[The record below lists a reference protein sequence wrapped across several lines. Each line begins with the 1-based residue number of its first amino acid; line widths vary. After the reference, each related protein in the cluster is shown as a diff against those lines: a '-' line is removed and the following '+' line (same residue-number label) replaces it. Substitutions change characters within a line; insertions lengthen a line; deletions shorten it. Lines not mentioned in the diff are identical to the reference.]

1 MKLDL
6 RKVCKTLF
14 LCIAS
19 VNLGVSSGL
28 ELFGILLALLFAY
41 LHYREWKK
49 PDAVPRYRKSVA
61 YLSVIPF
68 AVWWVMVPSVE
79 YGVSPYVVYIP
90 AWYLL
95 LLAWLQKRSV
105 GNGGFEAFVAFN
117 GCAVL
122 LLGLYNA
129 PRFCVALG
137 VVGILLALQA
147 YARPRTAVYK
157 HLLFVLLFAAMG
169 CAAYGG
175 WQYWKHHR
183 GDGGRWA
190 QDYYDRTRVMGF
202 NPVVSLGSF
211 RNNYVSRYNNQ
222 VVLRVWDPLA
232 PAYLRAAVYE
242 KYVGGIWK
250 LPRAPAATLY
260 PSYYRVDYAVF
271 ESADSATRSLDS
283 VPVWVRASLDNMGF
297 FFAPFGASGIAV
309 KNADSLDYY
318 STGVFVGANEKRG
331 DWYYFRPGALAAP
344 EVAGVPDSTY
354 LQIGRQYG
362 AFLDSVSR
370 QMDLDGYEGASVLK
384 QISGYFV
391 RHFRY
396 SLQVPGMLARHRSA
410 DPLVLFWNAKQGYCE
425 YFATLATLLLR
436 HQGIPARYVTGF
448 ARPERSASRP
458 YAVYRRSGS
467 HAWVEAFVD
476 SSWVQ
481 FDPTPPLFA
490 VARPQPSWL
499 AERWEGLVG
508 RLNFFLHVVREGE
521 WRRAVDSLQL
531 DLEDF
536 LTGKF
541 YAALLLLAA
550 VAAAV
555 GRFRRKKQ
563 SQLPES
569 RRNVQKWIAVLDR
582 AERRLSR
589 LGFTRMPGE
598 TVGAFVER
606 LSRKSRD
613 EHLQDGRLRDKRPHD
628 EQKYAEALKDL
639 REYESVRWK

>member
-6 RKVCKTLF
+6 RKTCKTIF

-19 VNLGVSSGL
+19 VNLGISCGL
-28 ELFGILLALLFAY
+28 DFFGILFALLFAY

-49 PDAVPRYRKSVA
+49 PGVVPRYRKAVA

-68 AVWWVMVPSVE
+68 AVWWVMTPSVE
-79 YGVSPYVVYIP
+79 YGMSPYVVYIP

-117 GCAVL
+117 GGAVL

-129 PRFCVALG
+129 PRACVVLG
-137 VVGILLALQA
+137 LVGILLALEA
-147 YARPRTAVYK
+147 YARPRTAIYK
-157 HLLFVLLFAAMG
+157 HLLFLLLFAAMG
-169 CAAYGG
+169 GAAYGG
-175 WQYWKHHR
+175 WQHWKHHR
-183 GDGGRWA
+183 GGGGRWA
-190 QDYYDRTRVMGF
+190 QDYYERNRVMGF
-202 NPVVSLGSF
+202 DPVVSLGSF
-211 RNNYVSRYNNQ
+211 RSNYVSRYNSQ
-222 VVLRVWDPLA
+222 VVLRVWDSLA

-250 LPRAPAATLY
+250 LPRTPEAKLY
-260 PSYYRVDYAVF
+260 PAYYRVDYAVF
-271 ESADSATRSLDS
+271 ESADAATRSVDS
-283 VPVWVRASLDNMGF
+283 VPVWVQASLDNLGF

-331 DWYYFRPGALAAP
+331 DWYYFRPKASG
-344 EVAGVPDSTY
+344 VAEKPDSVY

-362 AFLDSVSR
+362 SFLDSVSL
-370 QMDLDGYEGASVLK
+370 QMGLEGLEGIDVLK
-384 QISGYFV
+384 PMADYFT

-396 SLQVPGMLARHRSA
+396 SLQVPGMLDRHRAA

-448 ARPERSASRP
+448 SRPERLGS
-458 YAVYRRSGS
+458 YAVYRRMNS
-467 HAWVEAFVD
+467 HAWVEAFVGN
-476 SSWVQ
+476 SWFT
-481 FDPTPPLFA
+481 FDPTPPVFVMAPSSASWFA
-490 VARPQPSWL
+490 K
-499 AERWEGLVG
+499 RWEGLVG
-508 RLNFFLHVVREGE
+508 RMNYAFHVIKEGE
-521 WRRAVDSLQL
+521 WRRVVDSLQL
-531 DLEDF
+531 NPEKY
-536 LTGKF
+536 LTGRF
-541 YAALLLLAA
+541 YSVLVLVSFSVFVAL
-550 VAAAV
+550 
-555 GRFRRKKQ
+555 RYRQKKK
-563 SQLPES
+563 SRLPKS
-569 RRNVQKWIAVLDR
+569 RQDVQKWIAVLDR

-639 REYESVRWK
+639 REYESARWK

>member
-6 RKVCKTLF
+6 RKICKTIF

-28 ELFGILLALLFAY
+28 EFFGILFALLFVY

-49 PDAVPRYRKSVA
+49 PNMVPRYRKLVA

-68 AVWWVMVPSVE
+68 AVWLVMVPSVD

-129 PRFCVALG
+129 PRPCVVLG
-137 VVGILLALQA
+137 LVGILLALQA
-147 YARPRTAVYK
+147 YARPRTAIYK
-157 HLLFVLLFAAMG
+157 QLLFVLLFVGMG
-169 CAAYGG
+169 GASYGG
-175 WQYWKHHR
+175 WQHWKHHR
-183 GDGGRWA
+183 GNGGRWV
-190 QDYYDRTRVMGF
+190 QDYEERTRVMGF

-211 RNNYVSRYNNQ
+211 RSNYVSRYNSQ
-222 VVLRVWDPLA
+222 VVLRVWDSLA
-232 PAYLRAAVYE
+232 PTYLRAAVYE

-250 LPRAPAATLY
+250 LPRTSETTLY
-260 PSYYRVDYAVF
+260 PAYYRIDYAVF
-271 ESADSATRSLDS
+271 ESADSATRSADS
-283 VPVWVRASLDNMGF
+283 VPVWVQASLDNLGF
-297 FFAPFGASGIAV
+297 FFAPFGALGIAV

-331 DWYYFRPGALAAP
+331 DWYYFRPVASGAPIDSGAA
-344 EVAGVPDSTY
+344 GIPDSTY
-354 LQIGRQYG
+354 LQIGRQYKD
-362 AFLDSVSR
+362 FIDSVSV
-370 QMDLDGYEGASVLK
+370 QMGLEGQEGIDVLK
-384 QISGYFV
+384 QVADYFI
-391 RHFRY
+391 RHFQY
-396 SLQVPGMLARHRSA
+396 SLQVPGMLGRHRSA

-448 ARPERSASRP
+448 SRPERLDSRP
-458 YAVYRRSGS
+458 YAVYRRSNS
-467 HAWVEAFVD
+467 HAWVEAFVNG
-476 SSWVQ
+476 SWLT
-481 FDPTPPLFA
+481 FDPTPPVF
-490 VARPQPSWL
+490 VAARGRTTWF

-508 RLNFFLHVVREGE
+508 RMNFAYHVIREGE
-521 WRRAVDSLQL
+521 WRRVVDSLQL
-531 DLEDF
+531 NPENY

-541 YAALLLLAA
+541 YAVLVLVSAIVIVA
-550 VAAAV
+550 V
-555 GRFRRKKQ
+555 RFRRKKK
-563 SQLPES
+563 SRLPES
-569 RRNVQKWIAVLDR
+569 RRNVQKWIALLDS
-582 AERRLSR
+582 AERKLAR
-589 LGFTRMPGE
+589 LGFVRQPGE

-606 LSRKSRD
+606 LSQKSRD
-613 EHLQDGRLRDKRPHD
+613 EK
-628 EQKYAEALKDL
+628 KYAEALKDL